1 MFEQAVLTENLF
13 LKDVDMLRQRTIRL
27 LAEGQAEAHANP
39 QRSIALLQAVL
50 MAEIVCVLRY
60 TAISISHDGLK
71 NEWIGAEFQEQAN
84 DERRHMALA
93 ATRISQLGGTPD
105 YDPQHLASRHALP
118 PDGPGEFA
126 QRIQENL
133 AAEQAVVSLYRE
145 LIGYFEP
152 RDPETAAMLQEI
164 IHDEEDH
171 AGDME
176 DLLVSYANN

>member
-1 MFEQAVLTENLF
+1 MFEEAVLTENLF
-13 LKDVDMLRQRTIRL
+13 LRDVDMLRQRAIHL
-27 LAEGQAEAHANP
+27 LAEGRADAGINP
-39 QRSIALLQAVL
+39 QRSLALLQAVL
-50 MAEIVCVLRY
+50 TAEIVCVLRY

-93 ATRISQLGGTPD
+93 ATRIVQLGGTPD
-105 YDPQHLASRHALP
+105 YDPQPLASRHAVP

-126 QRIQENL
+126 RRIRENL
-133 AAEQAVVSLYRE
+133 AAEQAVVDLYRE
-145 LIGYFEP
+145 LIGYFDP
-152 RDPETAAMLQEI
+152 RDPETAAILREI

-176 DLLVSYANN
+176 DLLVSYVN